1 MTWLKKKKNWR
12 VFKVACDKEVIAI
25 SLRSDSSRVLHGTS
39 NMRASTMNSTRRAK
53 DISEITQTTKYD
65 EISFLKTDTTPGNEA
80 GKRGNFTLSYRV
92 F

>member
-1 MTWLKKKKNWR
+1 
-12 VFKVACDKEVIAI
+12 
-25 SLRSDSSRVLHGTS
+25 
-39 NMRASTMNSTRRAK
+39 MNSTRRAK

-65 EISFLKTDTTPGNEA
+65 EISFLKIDTTPGNEA